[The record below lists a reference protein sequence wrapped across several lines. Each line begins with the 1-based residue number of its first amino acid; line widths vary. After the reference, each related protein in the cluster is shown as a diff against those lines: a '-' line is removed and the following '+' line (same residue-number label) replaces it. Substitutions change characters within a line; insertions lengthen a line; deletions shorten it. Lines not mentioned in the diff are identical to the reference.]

1 MPVVTFDL
9 SLSLSQKLHFGSIR
23 DESLPAIATAIAIA
37 IAGLAFASEG
47 PAIAIP
53 RASRRFFRRR
63 PGVFVREKFLFRK
76 GEIVTISRDGM
87 LVKLGMNP
95 WEGEVARC

>member
-1 MPVVTFDL
+1 MVN
-9 SLSLSQKLHFGSIR
+9 SKNIRRQKVLR

-37 IAGLAFASEG
+37 IAGPAFASEG

-53 RASRRFFRRR
+53 RASRRAGFFRRS
-63 PGVFVREKFLFRK
+63 PGVFAMEKFLFRK

-87 LVKLGMNP
+87 LVKSGTNP